1 MSIKFKFKIPEEAE
15 IIFSEEAKKLL
26 TDLHNKFDNRI
37 SELLAEREQKQESF
51 NSGKAPNFLDETKE
65 IRDSEWKVREI
76 PEDLLDRRVEI
87 TGPVDRKMIINALNA
102 DVKVFMADFED
113 SLSPTWENVAL
124 GQRNMYDAVRRTITF
139 ENPVNNKKYE
149 LNDEI
154 ATLMCRVRGLH
165 LKEKGIDINGE
176 NPYGCLC
183 DFGLYALHNA
193 KELINRGTGPY
204 FYIPK
209 LQSHLEARLWNEIID
224 YSEDYLNLPRGTVR
238 VTCLIETLP
247 AVFEMDEILYE
258 LKDHIV
264 GLNCGRWD
272 YIFSYIKTFQNHAN
286 KLLPDRSQVSMNQ
299 PFLNAYS
306 RLLIKTCHRRG
317 AFAMGGM
324 AALIPS
330 KDPKENEAIIEKVM
344 SDKLLET
351 SNGHDGTWIAHP
363 GLSDIAN
370 NVFSNAFDVGK
381 TNQMH
386 VMREDDEITQD
397 DLITPCEGDFTEEC
411 FRSNIRVSLRYIE
424 AWLKGVGCVPIYGL
438 MEDAA
443 TAEISRSSL
452 WQWVKH
458 GVTMDTGVVASK
470 KAFEKM
476 LDEEYNVVQE
486 EVGQNSSDSDKLD
499 EAKKLLKKL
508 VTSRELTDF
517 LTLPAYRSIK

>member
-15 IIFSEEAKKLL
+15 IIFNEEAKKLL
-26 TDLHNKFDNRI
+26 TDLHNKFDGRI
-37 SELLAEREQKQESF
+37 SELLAQRAQNQENF
-51 NSGKAPNFLDETKE
+51 NAGKAPDFLNETKE

-113 SLSPTWENVAL
+113 SLSPTWVNVAL

-139 ENPVNNKKYE
+139 ENPTNNKKYE

-183 DFGLYALHNA
+183 DFGLYAFHNA

-258 LKDHIV
+258 LRDHIV

-286 KLLPDRSQVSMNQ
+286 KLLPDRSQVGMNQ

-330 KDPKENEAIIEKVM
+330 KDPEENETIIEKVM
-344 SDKLLET
+344 
-351 SNGHDGTWIAHP
+351 
-363 GLSDIAN
+363 
-370 NVFSNAFDVGK
+370 
-381 TNQMH
+381 
-386 VMREDDEITQD
+386 
-397 DLITPCEGDFTEEC
+397 
-411 FRSNIRVSLRYIE
+411 
-424 AWLKGVGCVPIYGL
+424 
-438 MEDAA
+438 
-443 TAEISRSSL
+443 
-452 WQWVKH
+452 
-458 GVTMDTGVVASK
+458 
-470 KAFEKM
+470 
-476 LDEEYNVVQE
+476 
-486 EVGQNSSDSDKLD
+486 
-499 EAKKLLKKL
+499 
-508 VTSRELTDF
+508 
-517 LTLPAYRSIK
+517 

>member
-1 MSIKFKFKIPEEAE
+1 
-15 IIFSEEAKKLL
+15 
-26 TDLHNKFDNRI
+26 
-37 SELLAEREQKQESF
+37 
-51 NSGKAPNFLDETKE
+51 
-65 IRDSEWKVREI
+65 
-76 PEDLLDRRVEI
+76 
-87 TGPVDRKMIINALNA
+87 
-102 DVKVFMADFED
+102 
-113 SLSPTWENVAL
+113 
-124 GQRNMYDAVRRTITF
+124 
-139 ENPVNNKKYE
+139 
-149 LNDEI
+149 
-154 ATLMCRVRGLH
+154 
-165 LKEKGIDINGE
+165 
-176 NPYGCLC
+176 
-183 DFGLYALHNA
+183 
-193 KELINRGTGPY
+193 
-204 FYIPK
+204 
-209 LQSHLEARLWNEIID
+209 
-224 YSEDYLNLPRGTVR
+224 
-238 VTCLIETLP
+238 
-247 AVFEMDEILYE
+247 
-258 LKDHIV
+258 
-264 GLNCGRWD
+264 
-272 YIFSYIKTFQNHAN
+272 
-286 KLLPDRSQVSMNQ
+286 
-299 PFLNAYS
+299 
-306 RLLIKTCHRRG
+306 
-317 AFAMGGM
+317 MGGM

-443 TAEISRSSL
+443 TAEISRSAL

-458 GVTMDTGVVASK
+458 GVMMDTGGVASK

>member
-1 MSIKFKFKIPEEAE
+1 MSVKFKFDMPPEAE
-15 IIFSEEAKKLL
+15 VIFNQDALKFLES
-26 TDLHNKFDNRI
+26 LHNKFDGRI
-37 SELLAEREQKQESF
+37 KEVLETRVKRQEKFNNGLLPDFLPETEAIRS
-51 NSGKAPNFLDETKE
+51 SDWRVRDIPN
-65 IRDSEWKVREI
+65 
-76 PEDLLDRRVEI
+76 DLLDRRVEI
-87 TGPVDRKMIINALNA
+87 TGPVDRKMVINALNA

-124 GQRNMYDAVRRTITF
+124 GQKNLYDAVRKTINF
-139 ENPVNNKKYE
+139 ENPDNGKKYK
-149 LNDEI
+149 LNEDTAI
-154 ATLMCRVRGLH
+154 LMCRVRGLH
-165 LKEKGIDINGE
+165 LPEKAIEINGD
-176 NPYGCLC
+176 NPFGCLC
-183 DFGLYALHNA
+183 DFGLYLLHNA
-193 KELINRGTGPY
+193 KELMNNNTGPY
-204 FYIPK
+204 FYVPK

-264 GLNCGRWD
+264 ALNCGRWD
-272 YIFSYIKTFQNHAN
+272 YIFSYIKTFQNSPDR
-286 KLLPDRSQVSMNQ
+286 LLPDRYQVGMNQ

-324 AALIPS
+324 AAFIPS
-330 KDPKENEAIIEKVM
+330 KDPEENKKVTEKVM
-344 SDKLLET
+344 ADKLLET
-351 SNGHDGTWIAHP
+351 QNGHDGTWIAHP

-370 NVFSNAFDVGK
+370 NVFSNAFEAGN

-386 VMREDDEITQD
+386 MLREEDEITAE
-397 DLITPCEGDFTEEC
+397 DLITPCDGDFTEGC
-411 FRSNIRVSLRYIE
+411 FRANIRVSLRYIE
-424 AWLKGVGCVPIYGL
+424 AWLRGVGCVPIYGL

-458 GVTMDTGVVASK
+458 GVTMDSGVVASQTS
-470 KAFEKM
+470 FEKM

-486 EVGQNSSDSDKLD
+486 EVGQSSLASGKFL
-499 EAKKLLKKL
+499 EAKKLLNDL
-508 VTSRELTDF
+508 VLSKELTDF
-517 LTLPAYRSIK
+517 LTLPAYRSI

>member
-1 MSIKFKFKIPEEAE
+1 M
-15 IIFSEEAKKLL
+15 
-26 TDLHNKFDNRI
+26 
-37 SELLAEREQKQESF
+37 
-51 NSGKAPNFLDETKE
+51 
-65 IRDSEWKVREI
+65 
-76 PEDLLDRRVEI
+76 
-87 TGPVDRKMIINALNA
+87 
-102 DVKVFMADFED
+102 
-113 SLSPTWENVAL
+113 
-124 GQRNMYDAVRRTITF
+124 
-139 ENPVNNKKYE
+139 
-149 LNDEI
+149 
-154 ATLMCRVRGLH
+154 
-165 LKEKGIDINGE
+165 
-176 NPYGCLC
+176 
-183 DFGLYALHNA
+183 
-193 KELINRGTGPY
+193 
-204 FYIPK
+204 
-209 LQSHLEARLWNEIID
+209 WNEIID

-286 KLLPDRSQVSMNQ
+286 KLLPDRSQVGMNQ

-381 TNQMH
+381 TNQLH
-386 VMREDDEITQD
+386 VMREDDEITQA
-397 DLITPCEGDFTEEC
+397 DLITPCEGDFTEAC

-458 GVTMDTGVVASK
+458 GVTMDTGIVATKTS
-470 KAFEKM
+470 FEKM
-476 LDEEYNVVQE
+476 LDEEYNVVE
-486 EVGQNSSDSDKLD
+486 EELGQSSLDSDKLV

-508 VTSRELTDF
+508 VISAELTDF
-517 LTLPAYRSIK
+517 LTLPAYRSI